1 MIHHP
6 QTRTRDTET
15 FAAFL
20 PLRTTVSDL
29 ELLNFIT
36 NTSHLA
42 ANCPSASWRSLSDK
56 SSAKCREV
64 IPRPPKQKPSA
75 YWLCLEILSTK
86 SSSGQRVGPVS
97 HNHVKSALSPPDW
110 RNLFSS
116 TLAKTLKGRLRTVST
131 RSDPPF
137 CCYNVT
143 EEWSTRTAPWHPEA
157 EQLLIKGTFHISNGC
172 TATEGHF

>member
-116 TLAKTLKGRLRTVST
+116 TLAKTLKGGWGMWAHAQILLLLLQCYRGVST
-131 RSDPPF
+131 R
-137 CCYNVT
+137 T
-143 EEWSTRTAPWHPEA
+143 EA
-157 EQLLIKGTFHISNGC
+157 EQLLIKGTFHISNGR

>member
-1 MIHHP
+1 MGTPPFH
-6 QTRTRDTET
+6 
-15 FAAFL
+15 AAFL
-20 PLRTTVSDL
+20 QLRTTVSDL

-86 SSSGQRVGPVS
+86 SSSGQRLGPVS
-97 HNHVKSALSPPDW
+97 HNHVKSALSPPG
-110 RNLFSS
+110 
-116 TLAKTLKGRLRTVST
+116 LKGSLLQHPGKDLKGEAEECEHTLRS
-131 RSDPPF
+131 SF
-137 CCYNVT
+137 LLLQCYRGV
-143 EEWSTRTAPWHPEA
+143 STRTAP
-157 EQLLIKGTFHISNGC
+157 
-172 TATEGHF
+172 